1 MGVFKNGVGRP
12 SNEIIKK
19 RNVFK
24 GICVLLF
31 IVIIGLVVYIL
42 NDKKII
48 NINSKD
54 DKKAVDNKA
63 SNTTKE
69 SEKEEILDVNSDI
82 VVNLFNK
89 MNNFTHD
96 LDLLDVKAEENLYSY
111 FYQSDSL
118 KQEQVDDRIKFAY
131 SFVNVYKDIK
141 GLVSGEWKAVETFR
155 KDFVG
160 SVSDVNN
167 ESIKIF
173 GSGFDI
179 NKVIVNGVG
188 PAIFGEKTMINGDK
202 ITIEAAGIGGVNG
215 ADIFTK
221 IMSSKKKDNEI
232 IIENKVMFV
241 SNYYNDSNY
250 CVGVFKTA
258 KKHIDNCKGAS
269 CFGLMDKISE
279 VSVQENTTDK
289 MKIDNYLDKL
299 DTYRWT
305 FKKDKDGNYTF
316 ESVEKVK

>member
-12 SNEIIKK
+12 SNETIKK
-19 RNVFK
+19 RNIFK
-24 GICVLLF
+24 GICVLLVL
-31 IVIIGLVVYIL
+31 IIIGMTVYIL
-42 NDKKII
+42 NDKGII
-48 NINSKD
+48 NISSKD
-54 DKKAVDNKA
+54 NKKTVDKKTNKD
-63 SNTTKE
+63 TTKE

-89 MNNFTHD
+89 MNNFTND

-131 SFVNVYKDIK
+131 SFANVYKDIK
-141 GLVSGEWKAVETFR
+141 INYKSEWYDAEKFR

-160 SVSDVNN
+160 NVSDVNN

-179 NKVIVNGVG
+179 NKVMVNGVG
-188 PAIFGEKTMINGDK
+188 PAIFGEQTMINGDK
-202 ITIEAAGIGGVNG
+202 ITIEAAGIGGVQG
-215 ADIFTK
+215 ANIFTK
-221 IMSSKKKDNEI
+221 IISSKKKDNKI

-241 SNYYNDSNY
+241 FASENVEQSI
-250 CVGVFKTA
+250 FKTA
-258 KKHIDNCKGAS
+258 KKHIDNCEGAS
-269 CFGLMDKISE
+269 CLGLVDKVSEISNQDNSLDKI
-279 VSVQENTTDK
+279 
-289 MKIDNYLDKL
+289 KIDNYLDKL

-305 FKKDKDGNYTF
+305 FKENTDGSYTF

>member
-1 MGVFKNGVGRP
+1 MRVFKNGVGRP
-12 SNEIIKK
+12 SNETIKK
-19 RNVFK
+19 RNIFK
-24 GICVLLF
+24 GICLLLVL
-31 IVIIGLVVYIL
+31 IIIGMTVYIL
-42 NDKKII
+42 NDKGII

-54 DKKAVDNKA
+54 DKKAVDNKT

-89 MNNFTHD
+89 MNKFTND
-96 LDLLDVKAEENLYSY
+96 LDLLDVKAEDNLYSY

-118 KQEQVDDRIKFAY
+118 KKEQVDDRIKFAY
-131 SFVNVYKDIK
+131 AFISLYKD
-141 GLVSGEWKAVETFR
+141 VEEQTGKSWYNTENFS

-179 NKVIVNGVG
+179 NKVIINGVG

-202 ITIEAAGIGGVNG
+202 ITIEAAGIGGAQG
-215 ADIFTK
+215 ADILTK
-221 IMSSKKKDNEI
+221 ITSCKKKYGKI

-241 SNYYNDSNY
+241 FAAGNVEQSI
-250 CVGVFKTA
+250 FKTA
-258 KKHIDNCKGAS
+258 KKHIDNCEGAS
-269 CFGLMDKISE
+269 CLGLVDKVSEISNQDNSLDKI
-279 VSVQENTTDK
+279 
-289 MKIDNYLDKL
+289 KIDDYLDKL

-305 FKKDKDGNYTF
+305 FKDNEDGNYTF

>member
-12 SNEIIKK
+12 SNETIKNK
-19 RNVFK
+19 NIFK
-24 GICVLLF
+24 GICVLL
-31 IVIIGLVVYIL
+31 ILIIAGMTVYIL
-42 NDKKII
+42 NDKGII
-48 NINSKD
+48 NINNKD
-54 DKKAVDNKA
+54 NKKTVDKKTNKD
-63 SNTTKE
+63 TTKE

-89 MNNFTHD
+89 MNNFTND

-131 SFVNVYKDIK
+131 SFANVYKDIK
-141 GLVSGEWKAVETFR
+141 INYKSEWYDAEKFR

-160 SVSDVNN
+160 NVSDVNN

-179 NKVIVNGVG
+179 NKVMVNGVG
-188 PAIFGEKTMINGDK
+188 PAIFGEQTMINGDK
-202 ITIEAAGIGGVNG
+202 ITIEAAGIGGVQG
-215 ADIFTK
+215 ANIFTK
-221 IMSSKKKDNEI
+221 IISSKKKDNKV

-241 SNYYNDSNY
+241 FASENVEQSI
-250 CVGVFKTA
+250 FKTA
-258 KKHIDNCKGAS
+258 KKHIDNCEGAS
-269 CFGLMDKISE
+269 CLGLVDKVSEISNQDNSLDKI
-279 VSVQENTTDK
+279 
-289 MKIDNYLDKL
+289 KIDNYLDKL

-305 FKKDKDGNYTF
+305 FKENTDGSYTF

>member
-12 SNEIIKK
+12 SNETIKK
-19 RNVFK
+19 RNIFK
-24 GICVLLF
+24 GICVLLVL
-31 IVIIGLVVYIL
+31 IIIGMTVYIL
-42 NDKKII
+42 NDKGII
-48 NINSKD
+48 NISSKD
-54 DKKAVDNKA
+54 NKKTVDKKTNKD
-63 SNTTKE
+63 TTKE

-89 MNNFTHD
+89 MNNFTND

-141 GLVSGEWKAVETFR
+141 INCKSEWYDAEKFR

-160 SVSDVNN
+160 NVSDVNN

-179 NKVIVNGVG
+179 NKVMVNGVG
-188 PAIFGEKTMINGDK
+188 PAIFGEQTMINGDK
-202 ITIEAAGIGGVNG
+202 ITIEAAGIGGAQG
-215 ADIFTK
+215 ANFFTK
-221 IMSSKKKDNEI
+221 IISSKKKDGEI
-232 IIENKVMFV
+232 IIENKVMFEFA
-241 SNYYNDSNY
+241 SASDDFEQ
-250 CVGVFKTA
+250 GIFKTA
-258 KKHIDNCKGAS
+258 KKHIDNCLGAS
-269 CFGLMDKISE
+269 CYGLSDKISDLSKGK
-279 VSVQENTTDK
+279 VN
-289 MKIDNYLDKL
+289 IDDYLDKL

-305 FKKDKDGNYTF
+305 FKENKDGNYTF

>member
-1 MGVFKNGVGRP
+1 MY
-12 SNEIIKK
+12 
-19 RNVFK
+19 
-24 GICVLLF
+24 LLNKF
-31 IVIIGLVVYIL
+31 TTLSL
-42 NDKKII
+42 LTSSDK
-48 NINSKD
+48 
-54 DKKAVDNKA
+54 
-63 SNTTKE
+63 
-69 SEKEEILDVNSDI
+69 

-89 MNNFTHD
+89 MNNFTND

-141 GLVSGEWKAVETFR
+141 GLVSGELKAVEAFR

-202 ITIEAAGIGGVNG
+202 ITIEAAGIGGVQG

-221 IMSSKKKDNEI
+221 IISSKKKDNEI

-241 SNYYNDSNY
+241 SQYDDGSNYY
-250 CVGVFKTA
+250 VGVFKTA

-279 VSVQENTTDK
+279 VSNQENTIDK

-305 FKKDKDGNYTF
+305 FKENADGSYTF